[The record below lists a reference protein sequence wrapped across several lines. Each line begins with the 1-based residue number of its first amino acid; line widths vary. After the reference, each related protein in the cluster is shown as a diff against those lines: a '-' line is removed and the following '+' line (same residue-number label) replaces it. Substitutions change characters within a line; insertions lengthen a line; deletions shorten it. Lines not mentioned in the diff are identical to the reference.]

1 MCGKPKAEVYRM
13 LAEEANK
20 EYVSV
25 IDGVKMIDT
34 RLLDVLQG
42 NIPEAEDKDA
52 ESQPKTADQ
61 PDIPHDEAETA
72 DDEAEEDEEKEYH
85 DYLIRH
91 NEELSEMVRHLLA
104 QLRKADDT
112 IAERDKQIHKL
123 SLELAEMATKTHEI
137 TDKALNTVAQQQY
150 LTALAQKNK
159 LPWYKRLL
167 PIGRG
172 KEDENRM

>member
-20 EYVSV
+20 PFVSIV
-25 IDGVKMIDT
+25 DGMKMVDIAI
-34 RLLDVLQG
+34 LEKK
-42 NIPEAEDKDA
+42 PEAEDKKEECA
-52 ESQPKTADQ
+52 EVPQQNT
-61 PDIPHDEAETA
+61 DEADSANDETA
-72 DDEAEEDEEKEYH
+72 EDEEEEYKN
-85 DYLIRH
+85 YLIRH
-91 NEELSEMVRHLLA
+91 NEELAEMVRHLLA
-104 QLRKADDT
+104 ELRKADDT

-172 KEDENRM
+172 KEDEIRM